1 MDPLLIATHGL
12 LSAVVPTLR
21 EIAAQGLIDEDD
33 GGEEPPRVIPL
44 AAPAMPDDEDEP
56 ALSTMAIC
64 RLVLGAD
71 LSGLSA
77 GPL

>member
-21 EIAAQGLIDEDD
+21 EIATLGLLDDEDD
-33 GGEEPPRVIPL
+33 EVLPPVIPL
-44 AAPAMPDDEDEP
+44 AAPAMPDDDEP
-56 ALSTMAIC
+56 RWSTLDLC

-77 GPL
+77 RPL